1 MDISY
6 VVHLSQGSSNE
17 SRFSSSYLPAV
28 TVTHLLFIVRR
39 PFKLHKPHIYA
50 FILQATL
57 MFQMPTVAG
66 IFEITRA
73 KAEKIDKTAATTNGE
88 FSIYQAIL
96 FLKKIS

>member
-1 MDISY
+1 
-6 VVHLSQGSSNE
+6 
-17 SRFSSSYLPAV
+17 
-28 TVTHLLFIVRR
+28 
-39 PFKLHKPHIYA
+39 
-50 FILQATL
+50 

-96 FLKKIS
+96 FLKKSPRNSI